1 VPWANSDSQN
11 SPRPGFGGTRHL
23 PPYSILCGWPQDQH
37 PNGIFSQDSQLGVPK
52 FPKLG
57 LPRLWG
63 PITLF
68 SDLQLIWHLKQS
80 YIPCRE
86 LFNGMS
92 HATCTQG
99 NQSDSRLLMVGSQIA
114 NLTPDLSFD
123 HNLCFRCPNRSC
135 EPISDIY
142 VPRAFQWHVE
152 RFNPM
157 SLDPYNHSLKIREP
171 IGTLTPKMGT
181 HLGVWRFIPSHSLTL
196 LGAWNVT
203 PNFVLGPHP
212 CKLAPLVASP
222 RLGLQQHFKKQSVC
236 MHGHSIFWNALW
248 WFFSLCDTLWVPIGY
263 PSPFMGKCF

>member
-1 VPWANSDSQN
+1 MTSKK
-11 SPRPGFGGTRHL
+11 
-23 PPYSILCGWPQDQH
+23 I
-37 PNGIFSQDSQLGVPK
+37 
-52 FPKLG
+52 
-57 LPRLWG
+57 
-63 PITLF
+63 
-68 SDLQLIWHLKQS
+68 
-80 YIPCRE
+80 YIPCWE

-152 RFNPM
+152 RLNPM
-157 SLDPYNHSLKIREP
+157 NFDPYNHSLKIWEP
-171 IGTLTPKMGT
+171 IGTPTPKMGT

-222 RLGLQQHFKKQSVC
+222 RLGLQQHFKKQNVC